1 MYSFHIIGMKRL
13 ILRVDLDAKL
23 SKELKEIRE
32 HLGLENYTETI
43 RYLIRE
49 KYREIKPTEKSEN
62 FVTPVTVQGDG

>member
-1 MYSFHIIGMKRL
+1 MKRL

-49 KYREIKPTEKSEN
+49 KYREIKPTEN
-62 FVTPVTVQGDG
+62 FVTPVTGDG